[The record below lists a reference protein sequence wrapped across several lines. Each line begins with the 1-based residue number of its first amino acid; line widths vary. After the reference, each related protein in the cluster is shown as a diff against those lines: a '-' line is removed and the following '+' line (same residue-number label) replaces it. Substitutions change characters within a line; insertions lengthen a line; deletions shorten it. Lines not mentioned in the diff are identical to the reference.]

1 MPQEWTTEDQKSFL
15 KEELVVFK
23 RIEWPMVLPGV
34 PDSAV
39 LMPDQIKTLADA
51 IKLRQDQLRRWM
63 HWHSSAGDKRSAN
76 AKTAK
81 IMKGL
86 LQPKTRSR
94 KPWEVYSKLYYTTRI
109 QPHIEKGMSISEV
122 NETIKEIFADET
134 PEVKAEVQ
142 ILCDE
147 DQKEKK
153 KHKTSET
160 QSENAKSDAGEA
172 MEIDPM
178 TLRSNIQQCG
188 PALQWVLEHFSWE
201 TRWSFSVLM
210 GGLDPVDPEGG
221 NMITSL
227 HVGKTRDGHDF
238 SEVYPNFDAQVVE
251 AYGEFLS
258 RTCSE

>member
-1 MPQEWTTEDQKSFL
+1 
-15 KEELVVFK
+15 
-23 RIEWPMVLPGV
+23 
-34 PDSAV
+34 
-39 LMPDQIKTLADA
+39 
-51 IKLRQDQLRRWM
+51 M
-63 HWHSSAGDKRSAN
+63 HWHSGAGDKRSAN

-153 KHKTSET
+153 KRKTSET
-160 QSENAKSDAGEA
+160 QSENAESDAGEA

-178 TLRSNIQQCG
+178 TLR
-188 PALQWVLEHFSWE
+188 
-201 TRWSFSVLM
+201 R
-210 GGLDPVDPEGG
+210 
-221 NMITSL
+221 
-227 HVGKTRDGHDF
+227 
-238 SEVYPNFDAQVVE
+238 
-251 AYGEFLS
+251 
-258 RTCSE
+258 